1 MINRRQFLATTS
13 LATAGTLLAGNQ
25 LLAAPGYNKKQ
36 MGLQLYSLRDEI
48 PASGLEAVLKKIKA
62 AGYTNVEFYGY
73 DPSNQYFKH
82 SPADAMK
89 MLKDNGLVS
98 KSSHCMVNLLE
109 GEGQKAID
117 AALAIGNE
125 YLVIPWLPPEMRKSM
140 DDYKKLVEY
149 MNKAA
154 LLCKKNKL
162 RLAYHNHE
170 FEFEKFGGTQSAYEL
185 MLKECDKSLIDFEM
199 DLYWVFFAGQN
210 PLTLFKKYPGRFK
223 MWHVKDMDK
232 TDRTK
237 NAAIGAGSINFK
249 PIFANAALS
258 GLKYF
263 YVEQESFSTP
273 TDDAIKDSVKFIRK
287 NLIK

>member
-287 NLIK
+287 SLIK